1 MMETKKRVGIWMDH
15 SQAHLIEY
23 AEPMVTK
30 VVTSK
35 FTDQERRESL
45 ERGEK
50 TMHNKKQH
58 DNSEYYNQIGQLI
71 RNYDEV
77 LLLFGPSD
85 AKTEL
90 WNILSKDHLFSHIK
104 FKLIPTDKMSEQ
116 QEHDFVK
123 DYFLQH
129 N

>member
-50 TMHNKKQH
+50 TMHNKEQH

-77 LLLFGPSD
+77 LLFGPSD

-90 WNILSKDHLFSHIK
+90 WNILSKDHLFSNIK